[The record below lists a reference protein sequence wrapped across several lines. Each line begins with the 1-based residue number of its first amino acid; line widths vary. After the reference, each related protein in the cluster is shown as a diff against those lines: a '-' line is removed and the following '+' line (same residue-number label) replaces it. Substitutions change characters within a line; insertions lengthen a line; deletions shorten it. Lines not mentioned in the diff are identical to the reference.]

1 MRKMKNIISVILFI
15 STTHLFPPKVLCQ
28 DSSVNIS
35 YKKIGADNKDIK
47 NIENI
52 LLKNGVEKKNLDQ
65 VKRCI
70 ILIAKDISNQSYQ
83 YELSDKI
90 KNHLEEISVK
100 PSQIGMIK
108 RIAHRIS
115 LKNSDRQTKF

>member
-1 MRKMKNIISVILFI
+1 M
-15 STTHLFPPKVLCQ
+15 
-28 DSSVNIS
+28 
-35 YKKIGADNKDIK
+35 
-47 NIENI
+47 E
-52 LLKNGVEKKNLDQ
+52 LKKKNLDQ

-70 ILIAKDISNQSYQ
+70 ILIAKDISNQSNQ

-108 RIAHRIS
+108 RIAHRIN